1 MSYPKISV
9 ITPSFNQAAYLERTI
24 LSVLDQDYPNI
35 EYIIIDGGS
44 TDGSVDIIRQYA
56 HRLTHWVSEPDR
68 GQAHAINK
76 GLQQATGKWVAWQ
89 NSDDFFYPGTF
100 LQLAQMA
107 AIEPDADLIIG
118 NMNLIDKDDML
129 LRDIKYV
136 RPTYLS
142 MLAEGMVLTNQAA
155 FWKRDVHLQ
164 IGFLNESLDCAFDFD
179 WFLRLL
185 QHKRKSI
192 HVPRAWGA
200 LRLHDETKSSN
211 RQNVF
216 QAETKKILNGREILK
231 WQLRLFQ
238 IRRMILLLKTGEIS
252 YVLRGAKK
260 RLLSQNLF

>member
-9 ITPSFNQAAYLERTI
+9 VTPSFNQAAYLERTI

-142 MLAEGMVLTNQAA
+142 MLA
-155 FWKRDVHLQ
+155 
-164 IGFLNESLDCAFDFD
+164 
-179 WFLRLL
+179 
-185 QHKRKSI
+185 
-192 HVPRAWGA
+192 
-200 LRLHDETKSSN
+200 
-211 RQNVF
+211 
-216 QAETKKILNGREILK
+216 
-231 WQLRLFQ
+231 
-238 IRRMILLLKTGEIS
+238 
-252 YVLRGAKK
+252 
-260 RLLSQNLF
+260 